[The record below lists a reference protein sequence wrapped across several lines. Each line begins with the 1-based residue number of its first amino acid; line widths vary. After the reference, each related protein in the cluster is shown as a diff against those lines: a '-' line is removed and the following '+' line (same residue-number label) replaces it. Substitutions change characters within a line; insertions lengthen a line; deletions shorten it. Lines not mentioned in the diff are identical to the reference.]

1 MPLPRSR
8 PMAEFLM
15 FLLILIASP
24 CIVFGGTKYERDSL
38 KAMSGV
44 RVSVSDLDKTLQ
56 THGMT
61 EAMLKKDVEL
71 KLRAARIK
79 VYDDPKDPVW
89 GRTGRPEIHV
99 NVIGGELDPV
109 AAYGIEVLLL
119 QDAVL
124 KRGNQPVRATTW
136 RSVDV
141 TYGVMGSAHEG
152 IRKTL
157 GDEIDT
163 FINDYLAVN
172 PK

>member
-1 MPLPRSR
+1 MTLSR
-8 PMAEFLM
+8 RKGFMVFLVGIM
-15 FLLILIASP
+15 GVMASP
-24 CIVFGGTKYERDSL
+24 CTVFGGTKYERESL

-44 RVSVSDLDKTLQ
+44 RVSVSNSDKTLA
-56 THGMT
+56 THGIT
-61 EAMLKKDVEL
+61 VAMLKKNVEL
-71 KLRAARIK
+71 KLRVAKIK
-79 VYDDPKDPVW
+79 VYDDPSDPVW

-136 RSVDV
+136 RSADV
-141 TYGVMGSAHEG
+141 TYGVVGYAHAG
-152 IRKTL
+152 IRKML
-157 GDEIDT
+157 GEAIDN

-172 PK
+172 QR

>member
-15 FLLILIASP
+15 FILILIASP

>member
-1 MPLPRSR
+1 MTLSPSKRLTVFLVVIMGVMVSPR
-8 PMAEFLM
+8 
-15 FLLILIASP
+15 
-24 CIVFGGTKYERDSL
+24 IVFGGNKYERESL

-44 RVSVSDLDKTLQ
+44 RVKVSNSDKTLA
-56 THGMT
+56 TRGIT

-71 KLRAARIK
+71 KLRVAKIK
-79 VYDDPKDPVW
+79 VYDDPNDPVW

-124 KRGNQPVRATTW
+124 NRGNQPVRATTW
-136 RSVDV
+136 RSADV
-141 TYGVMGSAHEG
+141 TYGVVDNAHEDIG
-152 IRKTL
+152 KIL
-157 GDEIDT
+157 GDAIDA